1 MKKYKHKSTLPPAL
15 FTSTI
20 DGKKYIVPTWIEVE
34 QDTTL
39 DDIEWEQINY
49 TKNQNNDTDQLSGS
63 VQRS

>member
-1 MKKYKHKSTLPPAL
+1 MKKYKHKSSLPPAL

-34 QDTTL
+34 SDTTL

-49 TKNQNNDTDQLSGS
+49 TKNQDNVANQSSGS
-63 VQRS
+63 L

>member
-1 MKKYKHKSTLPPAL
+1 MKKYKHKSSLPPTL
-15 FTSTI
+15 FTSTL

-49 TKNQNNDTDQLSGS
+49 IKNQSNGTNQSTGS
-63 VQRS
+63 I